1 LKLRQIVTYAC
12 VFLCLD
18 AVCWLTPAL
27 RTGAVSYLFQIL
39 APIVAL
45 LACTWRERVVAHRWK
60 RLWILLSSGVVFWIC
75 GILLAAWEDLFQ
87 HVPFETPF
95 ISDFVYFFA
104 GVPMLFALST
114 PGDGQ
119 RFGLFSWLDWIQAA
133 FAGYLTYI
141 TIFSVLPF
149 SSQPMHPISLPVL
162 VLTYNVENTVL
173 AAGSALRLLASPRGS
188 EERNFFGTMLI
199 FEIVYG
205 AGTAVYNHHG
215 MKLAGH
221 DPADMFSTV
230 PFILL
235 ACMALALP
243 RPRVGEVPARRRP
256 AEMFIDHASPVFF
269 TLALLTLGL
278 IVLRTYFV
286 TGIVAIGVALAV
298 YGVRTTVLQTR
309 YLQTQYAL
317 QEARDRLEAIS
328 LQDGLT
334 GIANRRSF
342 DQALRQEWHRAARNG
357 QPLALLLIDL
367 DAFKNLN
374 DTRGHRAGDRALTDV
389 AGALRAV
396 AARSGDLVARYGGE
410 EFAVILPDTPL
421 EAALAMAERMRAA
434 VRALQIANETPL
446 GPWVTASVG
455 VAVAEMTAADIS
467 IADAAERLIDA
478 ADLALYKAKQWGR
491 NRVEQSVL
499 QNADESMSG

>member
-1 LKLRQIVTYAC
+1 MS
-12 VFLCLD
+12 
-18 AVCWLTPAL
+18 P
-27 RTGAVSYLFQIL
+27 G
-39 APIVAL
+39 
-45 LACTWRERVVAHRWK
+45 
-60 RLWILLSSGVVFWIC
+60 LS
-75 GILLAAWEDLFQ
+75 
-87 HVPFETPF
+87 
-95 ISDFVYFFA
+95 
-104 GVPMLFALST
+104 
-114 PGDGQ
+114 
-119 RFGLFSWLDWIQAA
+119 
-133 FAGYLTYI
+133 
-141 TIFSVLPF
+141 
-149 SSQPMHPISLPVL
+149 
-162 VLTYNVENTVL
+162 
-173 AAGSALRLLASPRGS
+173 
-188 EERNFFGTMLI
+188 
-199 FEIVYG
+199 
-205 AGTAVYNHHG
+205 
-215 MKLAGH
+215 
-221 DPADMFSTV
+221 
-230 PFILL
+230 
-235 ACMALALP
+235 
-243 RPRVGEVPARRRP
+243 
-256 AEMFIDHASPVFF
+256 
-269 TLALLTLGL
+269 
-278 IVLRTYFV
+278 
-286 TGIVAIGVALAV
+286 AIGVALAV
-298 YGVRTTVLQTR
+298 LQVRTTVLQTH

>member
-12 VFLCLD
+12 AFLCLD

-27 RTGAVSYLFQIL
+27 RTGAVSYLLQIL
-39 APIVAL
+39 APAL
-45 LACTWRERVVAHRWK
+45 ALAACSWHARVIAPRWK
-60 RLWILLSSGVVFWIC
+60 RLWILLSSGVAFWVC

-87 HVPFETPF
+87 HIPFETPF
-95 ISDFVYFFA
+95 ISDFIYFFA

-149 SSQPMHPISLPVL
+149 SSQPMHPISLSVL

-173 AAGSALRLLASPRGS
+173 AVGSTLRLLASPRRS
-188 EERNFFGTMLI
+188 EERWFFGTMLI

-205 AGTAVYNHHG
+205 VGTAIYNHQG
-215 MKLAGH
+215 VKMAGH
-221 DPADMFSTV
+221 DPEDLLSTV
-230 PFILL
+230 PFLLL
-235 ACMALALP
+235 ACLALTLP
-243 RPRVGEVPARRRP
+243 RPRTGDVPARRRP

-298 YGVRTTVLQTR
+298 YGVRTTVLQNR

-317 QEARDRLEAIS
+317 QEARDRLEEIS

-334 GIANRRSF
+334 SIANRRNF
-342 DQALRQEWHRAARNG
+342 DLALKQEWHRAARNG

-367 DAFKNLN
+367 DSFKNLN

-389 AGALRAV
+389 ACALRGV
-396 AARSGDLVARYGGE
+396 AARSGDMVARYGGE
-410 EFAVILPDTPL
+410 EFAVILPDTPI

-434 VRALQIANETPL
+434 VHALHIANETSL
-446 GPWVTASVG
+446 GLWITASVG
-455 VAVAEMTAADIS
+455 VAVADITAADIS
-467 IADAAERLIDA
+467 LVDAPELLIDA

-491 NRVEQSVL
+491 NRVEQAAL
-499 QNADESMSG
+499 QNADESAGG